1 LNARARYLEALGI
14 PRYVLRRSKSPP
26 AGADAAP
33 TWQELERAVAA
44 CTRCGLCRGR
54 TRTVFGIGARDA
66 SLMVVG
72 EAPGAEEDRQGE
84 PFVGPAGQLLNAML
98 AAVDL
103 AREATFIANIVK
115 CRPPQNRDPS
125 PEEIAACMPHLAR
138 QIALV
143 NPRALLTVGRIAA
156 QTLLRTDLPVGRLRG
171 QVFHYGELRIP
182 LVVTYHPAYL
192 LRTPLAKA
200 KAWEDLC
207 VMRELLARV

>member
-33 TWQELERAVAA
+33 TWQELERAVAD